1 MTQRKH
7 ILFIC
12 TGNTCRSPMAEGLF
26 RKLSAHHPEW
36 QAGSAGT
43 AAWPGQAAS
52 PETLHVL
59 REHGVN
65 LSSHESRPGTD
76 ELMKNATDVYA
87 MTESHLAAL
96 LANFPEHADKVR
108 LVTCYTDNRDCGPHR
123 SRSGRLQQRGAAVD
137 SRHPGHHRPDG
148 TASVTTL
155 STPMAAPSIRI
166 DLSRQELV
174 LEKSGKI
181 LLQCP
186 VSSGKAGTG
195 HEEGSGKTPT
205 GHFRICKK
213 IGDGEPEDTIFIS
226 RLPAGRYPTAIP
238 KSLNEHSDFILTRI
252 LWLDGLEP
260 HNANTRSRYIY
271 IHGTN
276 DTELL
281 GTPASHG
288 CIRLSPRDMMA
299 LFALAE
305 EGMDVFIQC

>member
-1 MTQRKH
+1 
-7 ILFIC
+7 
-12 TGNTCRSPMAEGLF
+12 MA
-26 RKLSAHHPEW
+26 S
-36 QAGSAGT
+36 
-43 AAWPGQAAS
+43 
-52 PETLHVL
+52 
-59 REHGVN
+59 
-65 LSSHESRPGTD
+65 
-76 ELMKNATDVYA
+76 
-87 MTESHLAAL
+87 
-96 LANFPEHADKVR
+96 
-108 LVTCYTDNRDCGPHR
+108 
-123 SRSGRLQQRGAAVD
+123 
-137 SRHPGHHRPDG
+137 
-148 TASVTTL
+148 
-155 STPMAAPSIRI
+155 PSIRI
-166 DLSRQELV
+166 NLPRQELV

-238 KSLNEHSDFILTRI
+238 KSLDEHSDFILTR
-252 LWLDGLEP
+252 
-260 HNANTRSRYIY
+260 IY

>member
-65 LSSHESRPGTD
+65 LSSHESRPVTD

-108 LVTCYTDNRDCGPHR
+108 LVTCYTGNRGIADPIGCG
-123 SRSGRLQQRGAAVD
+123 Q
-137 SRHPGHHRPDG
+137 
-148 TASVTTL
+148 TAYNKV
-155 STPMAAPSIRI
+155 A
-166 DLSRQELV
+166 RQL
-174 LEKSGKI
+174 
-181 LLQCP
+181 
-186 VSSGKAGTG
+186 T
-195 HEEGSGKTPT
+195 
-205 GHFRICKK
+205 
-213 IGDGEPEDTIFIS
+213 
-226 RLPAGRYPTAIP
+226 TAIQAIIARM
-238 KSLNEHSDFILTRI
+238 EQQ
-252 LWLDGLEP
+252 E
-260 HNANTRSRYIY
+260 
-271 IHGTN
+271 
-276 DTELL
+276 
-281 GTPASHG
+281 
-288 CIRLSPRDMMA
+288 
-299 LFALAE
+299 
-305 EGMDVFIQC
+305 

>member
-1 MTQRKH
+1 
-7 ILFIC
+7 
-12 TGNTCRSPMAEGLF
+12 MA
-26 RKLSAHHPEW
+26 S
-36 QAGSAGT
+36 
-43 AAWPGQAAS
+43 
-52 PETLHVL
+52 
-59 REHGVN
+59 
-65 LSSHESRPGTD
+65 
-76 ELMKNATDVYA
+76 
-87 MTESHLAAL
+87 
-96 LANFPEHADKVR
+96 
-108 LVTCYTDNRDCGPHR
+108 
-123 SRSGRLQQRGAAVD
+123 
-137 SRHPGHHRPDG
+137 
-148 TASVTTL
+148 
-155 STPMAAPSIRI
+155 PSIRI
-166 DLSRQELV
+166 NLPRQELV

-195 HEEGSGKTPT
+195 HE
-205 GHFRICKK
+205 
-213 IGDGEPEDTIFIS
+213 DGEPEDTIFIS